1 MNRPAILL
9 ADEPTGNL
17 DSKASAE
24 IMELLKVFNRKYK
37 QTLIMITHDLEL
49 AKQADRVLNMED
61 GRLQEIHCW
70 NEGSRK
76 APVMEVTQK
85 NPISVAADDEQES
98 R

>member
-1 MNRPAILL
+1 M
-9 ADEPTGNL
+9 
-17 DSKASAE
+17 
-24 IMELLKVFNRKYK
+24 FNRKYK
-37 QTLIMITHDLEL
+37 QTLILITHDMEL

-76 APVMEVTQK
+76 APAMEVAQK
-85 NPISVAADDEQES
+85 KPVSVAADDEQES

>member
-1 MNRPAILL
+1 M
-9 ADEPTGNL
+9 
-17 DSKASAE
+17 
-24 IMELLKVFNRKYK
+24 
-37 QTLIMITHDLEL
+37 
-49 AKQADRVLNMED
+49 LNMED